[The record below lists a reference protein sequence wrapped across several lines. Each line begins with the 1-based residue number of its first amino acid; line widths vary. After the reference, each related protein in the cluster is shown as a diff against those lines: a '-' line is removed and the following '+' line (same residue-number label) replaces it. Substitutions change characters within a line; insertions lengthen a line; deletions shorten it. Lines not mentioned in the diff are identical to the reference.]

1 MRRALAR
8 LLRRYANKLDPATYV
23 STSSCGQVSGIS
35 YNGQPVDMDKVI
47 VTALRNHHR
56 RNGLGG
62 LA

>member
-1 MRRALAR
+1 MRLQAAR
-8 LLRRYANKLDPATYV
+8 LLRRFANKLDPAVYV
-23 STSSCGQVSGIS
+23 SKSSCGQVSGVS

-47 VTALRNHHR
+47 VTALRNHTR